1 VEQRQRPIAAEEITM
16 YVVLVGGLTI
26 CAIQAMRAHR
36 LLEAALW
43 LAGVSALVSILL
55 YTLGAPQVAVIEL
68 SVGAGLVTVLFVYAI
83 GVAGE
88 ATHDMPSLIPRPLA
102 WGLILLSTAMLG
114 WLIWPMRGAS
124 SPVKEPGFTD
134 VLWEGRALDVWLQIL
149 IVFSGVLGILGL
161 VASPKT
167 SEEKQI
173 EPPAQGLAAPRSQIS
188 PEEVR

>member
-88 ATHDMPSLIPRPLA
+88 ATHDMP

-124 SPVKEPGFTD
+124 SPVEEPGFTD

-173 EPPAQGLAAPRSQIS
+173 EPPAQGLPAPRSQIS